1 VRACSAHGAAADA
14 DPPRTT
20 AGKTT
25 ACACRSGFLRADAG
39 SITIH
44 GIDAV
49 ADPIGN
55 KQITACLLD
64 ESTIY
69 ERLTPM
75 RSAGSDFSR
84 EHMSA

>member
-1 VRACSAHGAAADA
+1 MTTTRAW
-14 DPPRTT
+14 
-20 AGKTT
+20 
-25 ACACRSGFLRADAG
+25 RSGLLRADAG

-64 ESTIY
+64 ELTIY
-69 ERLTPM
+69 ERLTLGAL
-75 RSAGSDFSR
+75 RANLLAR
-84 EHMSA
+84 T